1 MKKFFLL
8 LALVVAIGV
17 NAQLRVANLSG
28 QDLKISVGNKS
39 QSVSNQALVT
49 FADVR
54 LKEVWL
60 SCQTVAGET
69 YTFLKKVSRK
79 GYVEVSA
86 EDISA
91 NNQKQI
97 KTVVVE
103 TKRDTVPPPAASPVR
118 ISDIVKQKK

>member
-8 LALVVAIGV
+8 LALMVAIGA

-28 QDLKISVGNKS
+28 QNLKVSISNKS
-39 QSVSNQALVT
+39 QQVSNQALVT

-69 YTFLKKVSRK
+69 YTFLKEVSRK
-79 GYVEVSA
+79 GYIEVLP
-86 EDISA
+86 EDVSTT
-91 NNQKQI
+91 NQI
-97 KTVVVE
+97 KVTAVVE
-103 TKRDTVPPPAASPVR
+103 AKKDTVQSAASPVR
-118 ISDIVKQKK
+118 ISDLVKQKK

>member
-8 LALVVAIGV
+8 LALMVAIGA

-28 QDLKISVGNKS
+28 QNLKVSIGNKS
-39 QSVSNQALVT
+39 QQVSNQALVT

-69 YTFLKKVSRK
+69 YTFLKEVSRK
-79 GYVEVSA
+79 GYIEVLP
-86 EDISA
+86 EDVSTT
-91 NNQKQI
+91 NQI
-97 KTVVVE
+97 KVTAVVE
-103 TKRDTVPPPAASPVR
+103 AKKDTVQSAASPVR
-118 ISDIVKQKK
+118 ISDLVKQKK

>member
-8 LALVVAIGV
+8 LSLVAAIGV

-28 QDLKISVGNKS
+28 QDLKVIIGNKS

-91 NNQKQI
+91 TNQI
-97 KTVVVE
+97 KVTAVVE
-103 TKRDTVPPPAASPVR
+103 AKKDTVQSAASPVR
-118 ISDIVKQKK
+118 ISDLVKQKK

>member
-39 QSVSNQALVT
+39 QQTSNQGLVT
-49 FADVR
+49 FQDVR

-91 NNQKQI
+91 NNQRQI

-103 TKRDTVPPPAASPVR
+103 TKRDTVPPPTPSPVR
-118 ISDIVKQKK
+118 ISEIVKQKK